1 MGEAENV
8 DEDTFWLGD
17 PAAGLRSEAKTQQ
30 PDLKSSAVGLS
41 QAAPL
46 PLLYR
51 RRQAQVDVAPV
62 SPSPSHRRPAL
73 AMPKVTRKHETHVAT
88 DLPSVTPKT
97 RSSTRRALRD
107 SPDNPFLATPEKHVE
122 DTLAKLI
129 AVQILVHMTH

>member
-88 DLPSVTPKT
+88 DLPPVTPKT
-97 RSSTRRALRD
+97 RSSTRHAL
-107 SPDNPFLATPEKHVE
+107 
-122 DTLAKLI
+122 
-129 AVQILVHMTH
+129 